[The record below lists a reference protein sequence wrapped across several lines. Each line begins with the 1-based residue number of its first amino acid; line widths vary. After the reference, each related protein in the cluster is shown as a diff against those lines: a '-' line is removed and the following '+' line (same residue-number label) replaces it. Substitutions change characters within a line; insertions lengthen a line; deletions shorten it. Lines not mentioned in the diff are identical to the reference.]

1 MMALLED
8 THTYKQGS
16 KTMTTLTTQGLK
28 ELIIQVLED
37 YSLIMPY
44 PNEEKL
50 TAEPTAHE
58 LPPINEASKREQK
71 IINVLNQ
78 ISPDERDKLFG
89 RYGYVKRSALS
100 KSISKNI
107 LQNISDLKRAEKGD
121 L

>member
-1 MMALLED
+1 MALLED

-28 ELIIQVLED
+28 DLIIQVLED